1 MMIIFIGDYF
11 ITSQVFNLVFQG
23 EVRNKYSSD
32 CSIYKNA
39 KTKKKTN
46 LANIQLSGPH
56 AWLKETFRFEDE
68 NYQEYDFR
76 SSQKEK
82 QTPGKLHCTF
92 DSPEKLALLLI
103 EGV

>member
-1 MMIIFIGDYF
+1 MMIILIGDYF

-23 EVRNKYSSD
+23 EVRNLYSSD

-39 KTKKKTN
+39 KKKRTW
-46 LANIQLSGPH
+46 LSGLH

-76 SSQKEK
+76 TSQKEK
-82 QTPGKLHCTF
+82 QTTGKLHCTF
-92 DSPEKLALLLI
+92 DSSEKLALLLI